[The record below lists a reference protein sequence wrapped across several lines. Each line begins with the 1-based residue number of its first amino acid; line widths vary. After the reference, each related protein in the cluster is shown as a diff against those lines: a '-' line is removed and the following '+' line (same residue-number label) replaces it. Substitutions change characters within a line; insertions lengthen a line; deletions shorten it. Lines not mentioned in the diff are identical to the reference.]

1 MEELILI
8 DGNSLLFKAFYA
20 TSYNGNFMENKDG
33 IPTNA
38 VFGFARMMKK
48 ILERNAK
55 YVLVA
60 FDAGK
65 HTFRNDMLDSYK
77 ATRKETPAELVP
89 QFAMVREYLTAHN
102 IAYFEK
108 EGYEGDDII
117 GTLVKFGESHNLTVS
132 VFTGDKDA
140 FQLCSDHTTIYRTVK
155 GVSELDIYNPAT
167 LKEKWDLAPDQIR
180 DMLGLMGDTAD
191 NIPGIKGVGEKTAL
205 KLLHQYGTI
214 EGIDEHKEE
223 IKGKLGEKVRAG
235 IEDAK
240 MSKEVAT
247 ILTDIPLD
255 VDLETAHYDGYDFD
269 TLKDFFKKYDMN
281 SLIRDISKEAITP
294 RRALTFDLVNRAPEN
309 LGDSALY
316 TAIYDENYHKS
327 IILGFGVYNDTH
339 AFFISFEDALKDQNF
354 LNYLKDA
361 SIKKYGFAIKSM
373 INGLRW
379 NGIEISGLSFD
390 LSLATY
396 VLSPSIKEVMKNVAD
411 FYGYDDVRYEEEVY
425 GKGAKKHIPETE
437 ILARDCVEKARC
449 IYELMPQAI
458 GKLKEAEQYELYENL
473 ELPVT
478 YILADMEFA
487 GAKVDENIL
496 KSMDQA
502 FDQEIGEIESQIYDL
517 AGENFNISSP
527 KQLGT
532 ILFEKLGLKNG
543 KKTKT
548 GYSTSQDILEKNIDA
563 HPIVPLVLRYRMLT
577 KLSSTYLKGLQDQIF
592 PDGKIHTIYKQT
604 LTQTGRLSSVDP
616 NLQNIPVRT
625 HEGKM
630 IRKAFVSDH
639 GYLLSFDYS
648 QIELRILA
656 HLAHVPKLIEAFK
669 ADKDIHA
676 HTAALVF
683 GVNDEDVTPE
693 MRRQA
698 KAVNF
703 GIIYG
708 MTEFRLAKDIGMSLD
723 EARDFIARYY
733 ATYPEIRTYMEGIVK
748 ECEEQGYVST
758 VLNRKRFIP
767 TIHDKNR
774 MVREQAKRFAMNAPI
789 QGSGAD
795 IMKLAMIK
803 VQEAINAHHFKSEII
818 LQVHDELIFD
828 VYKDE
833 IDTFMPVVK
842 EAMETCFALDVPLKV
857 EGNYADNWCDLK

>member
-1 MEELILI
+1 
-8 DGNSLLFKAFYA
+8 
-20 TSYNGNFMENKDG
+20 
-33 IPTNA
+33 
-38 VFGFARMMKK
+38 
-48 ILERNAK
+48 
-55 YVLVA
+55 
-60 FDAGK
+60 
-65 HTFRNDMLDSYK
+65 
-77 ATRKETPAELVP
+77 
-89 QFAMVREYLTAHN
+89 
-102 IAYFEK
+102 
-108 EGYEGDDII
+108 
-117 GTLVKFGESHNLTVS
+117 
-132 VFTGDKDA
+132 
-140 FQLCSDHTTIYRTVK
+140 
-155 GVSELDIYNPAT
+155 
-167 LKEKWDLAPDQIR
+167 
-180 DMLGLMGDTAD
+180 
-191 NIPGIKGVGEKTAL
+191 
-205 KLLHQYGTI
+205 
-214 EGIDEHKEE
+214 
-223 IKGKLGEKVRAG
+223 
-235 IEDAK
+235 
-240 MSKEVAT
+240 
-247 ILTDIPLD
+247 
-255 VDLETAHYDGYDFD
+255 
-269 TLKDFFKKYDMN
+269 
-281 SLIRDISKEAITP
+281 
-294 RRALTFDLVNRAPEN
+294 
-309 LGDSALY
+309 
-316 TAIYDENYHKS
+316 
-327 IILGFGVYNDTH
+327 
-339 AFFISFEDALKDQNF
+339 
-354 LNYLKDA
+354 
-361 SIKKYGFAIKSM
+361 
-373 INGLRW
+373 
-379 NGIEISGLSFD
+379 
-390 LSLATY
+390 
-396 VLSPSIKEVMKNVAD
+396 
-411 FYGYDDVRYEEEVY
+411 
-425 GKGAKKHIPETE
+425 
-437 ILARDCVEKARC
+437 
-449 IYELMPQAI
+449 
-458 GKLKEAEQYELYENL
+458 
-473 ELPVT
+473 
-478 YILADMEFA
+478 MEFA

>member
-1 MEELILI
+1 MEELVLI

-20 TSYNGNFMENKDG
+20 TGYNGNFMKNKDD

-60 FDAGK
+60 FDYGK
-65 HTFRNDMLDSYK
+65 HTFRNDMLETYK
-77 ATRKETPAELVP
+77 ATRKETPEELIP
-89 QFAMVREYLTAHN
+89 QFEMVREYLKAHN
-102 IAYFEK
+102 IAYYEK

-117 GTLVKFGESHNLTVS
+117 GTLAKFGEDNGLKVS
-132 VFTGDKDA
+132 IFTGDKDA
-140 FQLCSDHTTIYRTVK
+140 FQLCSDQTTIYRTVK
-155 GVSELDIYNPAT
+155 GVTQLDIYDPQT
-167 LKEKWDLAPDQIR
+167 LKDKWDIRPDQVR

-205 KLLHQYGTI
+205 KLLHQYDTI

-255 VDLETAHYDGYDFD
+255 VTLDIARYDGYDFD
-269 TLKDFFKKYDMN
+269 TLRAFFKKYDMN
-281 SLIRDISKEAITP
+281 SLMREIS
-294 RRALTFDLVNRAPEN
+294 LTNQPKRGPVQVTIVEKAPEVTK
-309 LGDSALY
+309 DSALY
-316 TAIYDENYHKS
+316 VAIYGDNYHRGL
-327 IILGFGVYNDTH
+327 ILGYGLYNDEQS
-339 AFFISFEDALKDQNF
+339 FFIDKEHADQDPDF
-354 LNYLKDA
+354 MAYLNDDKR
-361 SIKKYGFAIKSM
+361 KKFGFAIKSN
-373 INGLRW
+373 ICCLDV
-379 NGIEISGLSFD
+379 NGIKSAGWDFD

-396 VLSPSIKEVMKNVAD
+396 VLSPSVKESMKNVSE
-411 FYGYDDVRYEEEVY
+411 FYDYEGIMYEEEVY
-425 GKGAKKHIPETE
+425 GKGAKRHIPETAL
-437 ILARDCVEKARC
+437 LAKDCLSKAKCIYDLKPQVEK
-449 IYELMPQAI
+449 Q
-458 GKLKEAEQYELYENL
+458 LKEKDQYDLYENI
-473 ELPVT
+473 EMPVT
-478 YILADMEFA
+478 FILADMEEQ
-487 GAKVDENIL
+487 GAKVDEHVL
-496 KSMDQA
+496 KDMDRA

-517 AGENFNISSP
+517 AGENFNIASP
-527 KQLGT
+527 KQLGV

-548 GYSTSQDILEKNIDA
+548 GYSTSQDILEKIYDQ

-577 KLSSTYLKGLQDQIF
+577 KLSSTYLKGLQEQIF
-592 PDGKIHTIYKQT
+592 TDGKIHTIYKQT

-625 HEGKM
+625 KEGKM
-630 IRKAFVSDH
+630 IRKAFISDH

-656 HLAHVPKLIEAFK
+656 HLAQVPKLIEAFK
-669 ADKDIHA
+669 EGKDIHA

-683 GVNDEDVTPE
+683 GVPDEDVTPQ

-708 MTEFRLAKDIGMSLD
+708 MTEYRLARDIGMSLSD
-723 EARDFIARYY
+723 ARDFIARYY
-733 ATYPEIRTYMEGIVK
+733 ETYPEIKTYMEGIVETCK
-748 ECEEQGYVST
+748 KQGYVST

-767 TIHDKNR
+767 TINDKNFV
-774 MVREQAKRFAMNAPI
+774 VREQAKRFAMNAPI

-803 VQEAINAHHFKSEII
+803 VDQAIKAHSFKSKII

-828 VYKDE
+828 VYEDE
-833 IDTFMPVVK
+833 IEAFMPVVK
-842 EAMETCFALDVPLKV
+842 EAMETAFAMSVPLKV
-857 EGNYADNWCDLK
+857 EGNYAKNWCDLK

>member
-20 TSYNGNFMENKDG
+20 TGYNGNYMINKDG
-33 IPTNA
+33 IPTNG
-38 VFGFARMMKK
+38 VFGFARMMGK

-60 FDAGK
+60 FDYGK
-65 HTFRNDMLDSYK
+65 HTFRNDMLDTYK
-77 ATRKETPAELVP
+77 ATRQKTPDELIP
-89 QFAMVREYLTAHN
+89 QFAMAREYLDAHN
-102 IAYFEK
+102 IAYYEK

-117 GTLVKFGESHNLTVS
+117 GTLAKFGEKNNLKVS
-132 VFTGDKDA
+132 IFTGDKDA
-140 FQLCSDHTTIYRTVK
+140 FQLCSDQTTVYRTVK
-155 GVSELDIYNPAT
+155 GVTQLDVYNPAV
-167 LKEKWDLAPDQIR
+167 LKEKWDIRPDQVR
-180 DMLGLMGDTAD
+180 DMLGLMGDSAD

-205 KLLHQYGTI
+205 KLLHQYDTV
-214 EGIDEHKEE
+214 EGIDAHKDE
-223 IKGKLGEKVRAG
+223 IKGKLGEKVRNG
-235 IEDAK
+235 MDDAK
-240 MSKEVAT
+240 MSKKVAT

-255 VDLETAHYDGYDFD
+255 VTLDIARYDGYDYE
-269 TLKDFFKKYDMN
+269 TLKSFFLKYDMK
-281 SLIRDISKEAITP
+281 SLVRSISLDQPVEVKP
-294 RRALTFDLVNRAPEN
+294 LTFDLLNRAPAVTQ
-309 LGDSALY
+309 DSALY

-327 IILGFGVYNDTH
+327 IILGFAVYNKKQ
-339 AFFISFEDALKDQNF
+339 AFFIAFEDACKDENF
-354 LNYLKDA
+354 KRFLEDE
-361 SIKKYGFAIKSM
+361 SVKKYGFAIKST
-373 INGLRW
+373 INALRW
-379 NGIEISGLSFD
+379 NGLRVKGFAFD

-396 VLSPSIKEVMKNVAD
+396 VLTPSIKENMKDVAD
-411 FYGYDDVRYEEEVY
+411 FYEYDGIKYDEEVY
-425 GKGAKKHIPETE
+425 GKGAKKHIPDTPV
-437 ILARDCVEKARC
+437 LAQDCVAKAKC
-449 IYELMPQAI
+449 IFD
-458 GKLKEAEQYELYENL
+458 LKDEAVSRLKKEDQYHLYEDI
-473 ELPVT
+473 EMPVT
-478 YILADMEFA
+478 FILADMEFA
-487 GAKVDENIL
+487 GAKVDEHVL
-496 KSMDQA
+496 KDMDQA

-517 AGENFNISSP
+517 AGENFNIASP
-527 KQLGT
+527 KQLGH
-532 ILFEKLGLKNG
+532 ILFEELGLKNG

-548 GYSTSQDILEKNIDA
+548 GYSTSQDILEKIADQ

-625 HEGKM
+625 PEGKM
-630 IRKAFVSDH
+630 IRKAFISDH

-656 HLAHVPKLIEAFK
+656 HLAKVPRLIEAFK
-669 ADKDIHA
+669 EDKDIHA

-683 GVNDEDVTPE
+683 GVDDKDVTPQ

-708 MTEFRLAKDIGMSLD
+708 MTEYRLAKDIGMSLND
-723 EARDFIARYY
+723 ARAFIAKYY
-733 ATYPEIRTYMEGIVK
+733 ETYPEIRTYMDSVVK
-748 ECEEQGYVST
+748 ECEEKGYVTT

-803 VQEAINAHHFKSEII
+803 VAEEIKKHHFKSEII
-818 LQVHDELIFD
+818 LQIHDELIFD

-833 IDTFMPVVK
+833 IDDFMKVVK
-842 EAMETCFALDVPLKV
+842 DAMESCFAMAVPLKV
-857 EGNYADNWCDLK
+857 EGNYATNWCDLK

>member
-65 HTFRNDMLDSYK
+65 HTFRNDMLESYK
-77 ATRKETPAELVP
+77 ATRKETPEELVP

-102 IAYFEK
+102 IAYYEK

-117 GTLVKFGESHNLTVS
+117 GTLVKFGESHNLKVS

-140 FQLCSDHTTIYRTVK
+140 FQLCSDQTTIYRTIK
-155 GVSELDIYNPAT
+155 GVSELDVYNPAT
-167 LKEKWDLAPDQIR
+167 LKEKWDIIPDQIR

-205 KLLHQYGTI
+205 KLLHQYDTI

-255 VDLETAHYDGYDFD
+255 VDLDIARYDGYDFE
-269 TLKDFFKKYDMN
+269 TLKAFFKKYDMN
-281 SLIRDISKEAITP
+281 SLIRDITRDSVVEK
-294 RRALTFDLVNRAPEN
+294 RALTFDLVNRAPQN
-309 LGDSALY
+309 IGDAALY
-316 TAIYDENYHKS
+316 VAIYDENYHKS
-327 IILGFGVYNDTH
+327 IVLGFGVYNDQQ
-339 AFFISFEDALKDQNF
+339 AFFISFEDALKDAAF
-354 LNYLKDA
+354 LAYLKDPQVH
-361 SIKKYGFAIKSM
+361 KYGFAIKSI
-373 INGLRW
+373 INALRW
-379 NGIEISGLSFD
+379 NGVEIHGLSFD

-396 VLSPSIKEVMKNVAD
+396 VLSPSIKENIKNVAD
-411 FYGYDDVRYEEEVY
+411 FYGYDEVRYEEDVY

-437 ILARDCVEKARC
+437 LLATDCVEKARC
-449 IYELMPQAI
+449 IYELRNQAI
-458 GKLKEAEQYELYENL
+458 TKLQAAEQYDLYENL

-478 YILADMEFA
+478 FILADMEFA
-487 GAKVDENIL
+487 GAKVDEKVL
-496 KSMDQA
+496 KAMDTS

-548 GYSTSQDILEKNIDA
+548 GYSTSQDILEKVADA

-616 NLQNIPVRT
+616 NLQNIPVRS

-656 HLAHVPKLIEAFK
+656 HLAHVPRLIEAFK

-683 GVNDEDVTPE
+683 GVADEDVTPE

-708 MTEFRLAKDIGMSLD
+708 MTEFRLAKDIGMSLED
-723 EARDFIARYY
+723 ARSFIDKYY
-733 ATYPEIRTYMEGIVK
+733 QTYPEIRTYMAGVVK
-748 ECEEQGYVST
+748 ECEDLGYVST

-803 VQEAINAHHFKSEII
+803 VQEAINAHHFKSQII

-857 EGNYADNWCDLK
+857 EGNYATNWCDLK